1 MRNVQ
6 NEFIS
11 SSTTTIKAAGI
22 LLYVRSTGMFLAL
35 HHIKDSSWGIPAGKS
50 NVSESFFDT
59 ALREFQEETGF
70 DGELLTLQT
79 LPKNTVIFPNG
90 SRLVFQTY
98 LAEIE
103 TPFDV
108 KIRPD
113 ESEAFEWVSSLS
125 EWPQPQQRGID
136 FLQTNPVCQKI
147 ISRMLESHAAPKRF
161 YGFIPK

>member
-1 MRNVQ
+1 
-6 NEFIS
+6 
-11 SSTTTIKAAGI
+11 
-22 LLYVRSTGMFLAL
+22 L
-35 HHIKDSSWGIPAGKS
+35 
-50 NVSESFFDT
+50 DT

-70 DGELLTLQT
+70 VGELLTLQT
-79 LPKNTVIFPNG
+79 LPKNIVNFSDG

-113 ESEAFEWVSSLS
+113 ESEGFKWVGSLS
-125 EWPQPQQRGID
+125 ELDWPQPQQRGID
-136 FLQTNPVCQKI
+136 FLQTNPDCQKI
-147 ISRMLESHAAPKRF
+147 ISRMLESRAAPKRF